1 MPSAG
6 LTFHP
11 IWSLHLFVLVCHCN
25 LASSIVSQEVWLL
38 CVEFWIGIG
47 SSISATSHFRTS
59 YQNYVVAGH
68 HGEECYA
75 NEKWDNSVFSAS
87 FSRCSCCNGDGSFGK
102 LAKVLDR
109 SKDIPLSGFAIMIGD
124 CYGIDALGNLWI
136 DHNDRTEMWTQ
147 FLHTVCTLETVNID
161 ITCFLH
167 IWK

>member
-1 MPSAG
+1 MVKNAMRMRSGITVSFLPA
-6 LTFHP
+6 
-11 IWSLHLFVLVCHCN
+11 
-25 LASSIVSQEVWLL
+25 LAD
-38 CVEFWIGIG
+38 
-47 SSISATSHFRTS
+47 AP
-59 YQNYVVAGH
+59 VAMVM
-68 HGEECYA
+68 EALE
-75 NEKWDNSVFSAS
+75 
-87 FSRCSCCNGDGSFGK
+87 K

-109 SKDIPLSGFAIMIGD
+109 SKHIPLSGFAIMVGD